1 MCVIANA
8 VAATMAAK
16 AAREAAEH
24 RAAQALLLEL
34 GVVLM
39 DDPELP
45 PTPAA
50 PVPAPAAPTASAPP
64 VPAMPVRPA
73 VPTAP
78 APVDPVVGQ
87 QLVAAKAA
95 VDEANKVAL
104 AAKAAEQAVLSRLGE
119 VEAELAA
126 VKRQALTDHAESS
139 LRVAALET
147 LWTEENT
154 AKLAA
159 QEELAAL
166 KAAAPPSGSGLL
178 GIIPPEMVGKF
189 EELEPFMGSEEGKA
203 FLAAF
208 AAGEDSAIDM
218 VKKIVTPVVEGMVKK
233 IPAGKIDLAG
243 RSVDVVG
250 GILMDALRERAEEE
264 DVADGEQPELV
275 PVPDPVTTPAARQHP
290 LKKGKPRRVNRHG
303 SLDELGDLVGTGE
316 LRVRS
321 V

>member
-50 PVPAPAAPTASAPP
+50 PVPAPAASASQALA
-64 VPAMPVRPA
+64 VPVRPA
-73 VPTAP
+73 VPAAP
-78 APVDPVVGQ
+78 TPADPVPGQ
-87 QLVAAKAA
+87 QLLAAKAA
-95 VDEANKVAL
+95 IDEANKVAL

-126 VKRQALTDHAESS
+126 VKRQGLTDHAEAS
-139 LRVAALET
+139 LRMAALET
-147 LWTEENT
+147 LWTEENA

-166 KAAAPPSGSGLL
+166 KAAAPPGNLL
-178 GIIPPEMVGKF
+178 GTIPPEMVGKF
-189 EELEPFMGSEEGKA
+189 QDLKSFMGSEEGKA
-203 FLAAF
+203 SLAAF
-208 AAGEDSAIDM
+208 AAGDDAAVDM
-218 VKKIVTPVVEGMVKK
+218 VKRMAKPTVDDMVKK
-233 IPAGKIDLAG
+233 IPADRINLVG
-243 RSVDVVG
+243 RSVDLLSDLL
-250 GILMDALRERAEEE
+250 IDALKERLEE
-264 DVADGEQPELV
+264 AEQPELV
-275 PVPDPVTTPAARQHP
+275 PVPDPVATPAARQHP

-303 SLDELGDLVGTGE
+303 SFDELGDLIATGE
-316 LRVRS
+316 LRVRAA
-321 V
+321 